1 MDEAVRYCLER
12 TLRIDPNNARAHR
25 GIEWLNARQ
34 AEIDEARA
42 AAERVK
48 PYWQTTK
55 PKPLLNLVKGAT
67 TTAQTASGETAQPPV
82 ASWTSVSL
90 AIPGTRTA
98 RSNAPTTPVS
108 PETLNRI
115 TGEHKAPA
123 TGSYTEEVLAPDDL
137 SPRFVTNMA
146 LHNLLGALK
155 KITGE
160 PGYSAMLTMAH
171 MEEFESLIP
180 AANEDP
186 GANFTTFSA
195 LGEAMEE
202 FFGHESCGKCTPCRE
217 GTSWLFKVLSR
228 IEAGRGV
235 PGDLDKGLTF
245 SLERVT
251 GMKTPDD
258 WHNTGVTFTLDDKDH
273 MTQRWTY
280 LYKGKTGSTVFHYT
294 RKK

>member
-1 MDEAVRYCLER
+1 MSTTWNGKQSKKKSRSGTMIQASTLPSIADLLMNGKQAAMTGQRELAREMLADVVYLDPANADGWLWLSGVVDSPEQVRYCLER

-25 GIEWLNARQ
+25 GMEWLDSRQ

-48 PYWQTTK
+48 PYWQTSK

-137 SPRFVTNMA
+137 SPRFVTNTA
-146 LHNLLGALK
+146 LHNLLGAVK

-160 PGYSAMLTMAH
+160 PGYSAM
-171 MEEFESLIP
+171 
-180 AANEDP
+180 
-186 GANFTTFSA
+186 
-195 LGEAMEE
+195 
-202 FFGHESCGKCTPCRE
+202 
-217 GTSWLFKVLSR
+217 
-228 IEAGRGV
+228 
-235 PGDLDKGLTF
+235 
-245 SLERVT
+245 
-251 GMKTPDD
+251 
-258 WHNTGVTFTLDDKDH
+258 
-273 MTQRWTY
+273 
-280 LYKGKTGSTVFHYT
+280 
-294 RKK
+294 